1 MELIRK
7 KKKLNRRKHNE
18 PLASRVKR
26 PALRLLKAAVVLAVL
41 PVLAYGAMSFYR
53 VLVTTEYLA
62 VSSVIVTGAVM
73 VAPEEAVELSGISE
87 GQNILSFNAGEAVE
101 GLKGNPWVKDAEVK
115 RRLPG
120 AVEIVIT
127 ERVPAALVLLG
138 GEFYVMDA
146 SGTVF
151 MKYSVTDR
159 LDLPVVTG
167 LTKNALKEGGA
178 EAAGLLALMAVLKP
192 REGFINLS
200 NVSEIN
206 VDPVFGLSIYTL
218 DEGVRLAVG
227 SGGFAAKLASFDKVV
242 TSRGGALGGIEA
254 MDLNNSRSVVVRF
267 TTKAF
272 KEGGANGQKG

>member
-1 MELIRK
+1 MQFIRK
-7 KKKLNRRKHNE
+7 KKKRNRRKQNE
-18 PLASRVKR
+18 PLALRVRR
-26 PALRLLKAAVVLAVL
+26 PALRAIKAAVVLAVL
-41 PVLAYGAMSFYR
+41 PVLAYGALSFYR

-62 VSSVIVTGAVM
+62 VNTVVVTGADR
-73 VAPEEAVELSGISE
+73 VAPEEAVELSGIAE
-87 GQNILSFNAGEAVE
+87 GQNILSFSAGEAAE
-101 GLKGNPWVKDAEVK
+101 ALKTNPWVKTAEVK

-120 AVEIVIT
+120 AIEIIID
-127 ERVPAALVLLG
+127 EREPVALVLLDKD
-138 GEFYVMDA
+138 FYVMDA

-151 MKYSVTDR
+151 KKYAVSDR

-167 LTKNALKEGGA
+167 LTKDGLKEGGA
-178 EAAGLLALMAVLKP
+178 EAAGLLQLMAVLRP
-192 REGFINLS
+192 REGFNLS
-200 NVSEIN
+200 DISEIN

-227 SGGFAAKLASFDKVV
+227 SGSFADKLASFDKVV

-267 TTKAF
+267 TTRAF

>member
-41 PVLAYGAMSFYR
+41 PALAYGAMSFYS

-62 VSSVIVTGAVM
+62 VSSVIVTGAEK

-192 REGFINLS
+192 REGFNLS
-200 NVSEIN
+200 DISEIN